1 MTRVVLA
8 AAYRTPIGVFGGAF
22 KDVPAYDLGA
32 TLIEHIIKETGLNPS
47 EIDEVI
53 IGNVL
58 QAGQGQNPARIAG
71 LPETVPAF
79 TVNKVC
85 GSGLKSIQLAYQS
98 IVTGENDIVLAGG
111 MENMSQSPML
121 VNNSRF
127 GFKMGHQS
135 MVDSMVYDGLTD
147 VFNQYHMGIT
157 AENLVEQY
165 GISREEQDTFAV
177 NSQHKAVRAQ
187 QNGEFDSEI
196 VPVSIPQRKGE
207 PILVTKDEG
216 VRENVSVEK
225 LSRLRPAFKKDGTVT
240 AGNAS
245 GINDGAAMMLVM
257 SEDKAK
263 ELNIEPLAVLDGFG
277 SHGVDPSIMGIAP
290 VGAVEKALK
299 RSKKELSD
307 IDVFE
312 LNEAFAAQLLAV
324 DRELK
329 LPPEKVNVKG
339 GAIALGH
346 PIGAS
351 GARVLVTLL
360 HQLNDEVETGLTSLV
375 AVKLSLQLYQSINNK
390 KTGYHNSINYMLA

>member
-47 EIDEVI
+47 EINEVI

-58 QAGQGQNPARIAG
+58 QAGQGQNPARIAAMKGG

-165 GISREEQDTFAV
+165 GISREEQDAFAV
-177 NSQHKAVRAQ
+177 NSQQKAVRAQ
-187 QNGEFDSEI
+187 QNGGFDSEI

-207 PILVTKDEG
+207 PIVVSKDEG
-216 VRENVSVEK
+216 VRGDASVEK

-263 ELNIEPLAVLDGFG
+263 ELDIEPLAVLDGFG

-312 LNEAFAAQLLAV
+312 LNEAFAAQSLAV
-324 DRELK
+324 DCELK

-360 HQLNDEVETGLTSLV
+360 HQLNDEVETGLTSLCIGGGQAIA
-375 AVKLSLQLYQSINNK
+375 AVVSKYK
-390 KTGYHNSINYMLA
+390 

>member
-32 TLIEHIIKETGLNPS
+32 TLIKHIIKETGLNPS

-58 QAGQGQNPARIAG
+58 QAGQGQNPARIAAMKGG

-360 HQLNDEVETGLTSLV
+360 HQLNDEVETGLTSLCIGGGQAIA
-375 AVKLSLQLYQSINNK
+375 AVVSKYK
-390 KTGYHNSINYMLA
+390 

>member
-47 EIDEVI
+47 EINEVI

-58 QAGQGQNPARIAG
+58 QAGQGQNPARIAAMKGG

-177 NSQHKAVRAQ
+177 NSQQKAVRAQ
-187 QNGEFDSEI
+187 QNGGFDSEI

-207 PILVTKDEG
+207 PIVVSKDEG

-299 RSKKELSD
+299 RSEKELSD

-312 LNEAFAAQLLAV
+312 LNEAFAAQSLAV
-324 DRELK
+324 NRELK

-360 HQLNDEVETGLTSLV
+360 HQLNDEVETGLTSLCIGGGQAIA
-375 AVKLSLQLYQSINNK
+375 AVVSKYK
-390 KTGYHNSINYMLA
+390 

>member
-58 QAGQGQNPARIAG
+58 QAGQGQNPARIAAMKGG

-177 NSQHKAVRAQ
+177 NSQQKAVRAQ

-207 PILVTKDEG
+207 PIVVTKDEG

-245 GINDGAAMMLVM
+245 GISDGAAMMLVM

-277 SHGVDPSIMGIAP
+277 THGVDPSIMGIAP

-312 LNEAFAAQLLAV
+312 LNEAFAAQSLAV

-360 HQLNDEVETGLTSLV
+360 HQLNDEVETGLTSLCIGGGQAIA
-375 AVKLSLQLYQSINNK
+375 AVVSKYK
-390 KTGYHNSINYMLA
+390 

>member
-32 TLIEHIIKETGLNPS
+32 TLIEHIIKETDLNPS
-47 EIDEVI
+47 EINEVI

-58 QAGQGQNPARIAG
+58 QAGQGQNPARIAAMKGG

-177 NSQHKAVRAQ
+177 NSQQKAVRAQ

-207 PILVTKDEG
+207 PIVVTKDEG

-245 GINDGAAMMLVM
+245 GINDGAAMILVM

-312 LNEAFAAQLLAV
+312 LNEAFAAQSLAV

-360 HQLNDEVETGLTSLV
+360 HQLNDEVETGLTSLCIGGGQAIA
-375 AVKLSLQLYQSINNK
+375 AVVSKYK
-390 KTGYHNSINYMLA
+390 

>member
-58 QAGQGQNPARIAG
+58 QAGQGQNPARIAAMKGG

-177 NSQHKAVRAQ
+177 NSQQKAVRAQ

-207 PILVTKDEG
+207 PIVVTKDEG

-263 ELNIEPLAVLDGFG
+263 ELYIEPLAVLDGFG
-277 SHGVDPSIMGIAP
+277 THGVDPSIMGIAP

-312 LNEAFAAQLLAV
+312 LNEAFAAQSLAV

-360 HQLNDEVETGLTSLV
+360 HQLNDEVETGLTSLCIGGGQAIA
-375 AVKLSLQLYQSINNK
+375 AVVSKYK
-390 KTGYHNSINYMLA
+390 

>member
-58 QAGQGQNPARIAG
+58 QAGQGQNPARIAAMKGG
-71 LPETVPAF
+71 LPEKVPAF

-277 SHGVDPSIMGIAP
+277 SHGVNPSIMGIAP

-360 HQLNDEVETGLTSLV
+360 HQLNDEVETGLTSLCIGGGQAIA
-375 AVKLSLQLYQSINNK
+375 AVVSKYK
-390 KTGYHNSINYMLA
+390 

>member
-32 TLIEHIIKETGLNPS
+32 TLIERIIKETGLNPS

-58 QAGQGQNPARIAG
+58 QAGQGQNPARIAAMKGG

-177 NSQHKAVRAQ
+177 NSQQKAVRAQ

-207 PILVTKDEG
+207 PIVVTKDEG

-312 LNEAFAAQLLAV
+312 LNEAFAAQSLAV

-360 HQLNDEVETGLTSLV
+360 HQLNDEVETGLTSLCIGGGQAIA
-375 AVKLSLQLYQSINNK
+375 AVVSKYK
-390 KTGYHNSINYMLA
+390 

>member
-47 EIDEVI
+47 EINEVI

-58 QAGQGQNPARIAG
+58 QAGQGQNPARIAAMKGG

-177 NSQHKAVRAQ
+177 NSQQKAVRAQ

-196 VPVSIPQRKGE
+196 VPVSVPQRKGE
-207 PILVTKDEG
+207 PIVVTKDEG

-299 RSKKELSD
+299 RSKKELSE

-312 LNEAFAAQLLAV
+312 LNEAFAAQSLAV

-360 HQLNDEVETGLTSLV
+360 HQLNDEVETGLTSLCIGGGQAIA
-375 AVKLSLQLYQSINNK
+375 AVVSKYK
-390 KTGYHNSINYMLA
+390 

>member
-58 QAGQGQNPARIAG
+58 QAGQGQNPARIAAMKGG

-177 NSQHKAVRAQ
+177 NSQQKAVRAQ

-207 PILVTKDEG
+207 PIVVTKDEG

-312 LNEAFAAQLLAV
+312 LNEAFAAQSLAV

-339 GAIALGH
+339 GAVALGH

-360 HQLNDEVETGLTSLV
+360 HQLNDEVETGLTSLCIGGGQAIA
-375 AVKLSLQLYQSINNK
+375 AVVSKYK
-390 KTGYHNSINYMLA
+390 

>member
-32 TLIEHIIKETGLNPS
+32 TLIERIIKETGLNPS

-58 QAGQGQNPARIAG
+58 QAGQGQNPARIAAMKGG

-360 HQLNDEVETGLTSLV
+360 HQLNDEVETGLTSLCIGGGQAIA
-375 AVKLSLQLYQSINNK
+375 AVVSKYK
-390 KTGYHNSINYMLA
+390 

>member
-58 QAGQGQNPARIAG
+58 QAGQGQNPARIAAMKGG
-71 LPETVPAF
+71 LPEKVPAF

-360 HQLNDEVETGLTSLV
+360 HQLNDEVETGLTSLCIGGGQAIA
-375 AVKLSLQLYQSINNK
+375 AVVSKYK
-390 KTGYHNSINYMLA
+390 

>member
-32 TLIEHIIKETGLNPS
+32 TLIEYIIKETGLNPS

-58 QAGQGQNPARIAG
+58 QAGQGQNPARIAAMKGG

-177 NSQHKAVRAQ
+177 NSQQKAVRAQ

-312 LNEAFAAQLLAV
+312 LNEAFAAQSLAV

-360 HQLNDEVETGLTSLV
+360 HQLNDEVETGLTSLCIGGGQAIA
-375 AVKLSLQLYQSINNK
+375 AVVSKYK
-390 KTGYHNSINYMLA
+390 

>member
-58 QAGQGQNPARIAG
+58 QAGQGQNPARIAAMKGG

-207 PILVTKDEG
+207 PIVVTKDEG

-263 ELNIEPLAVLDGFG
+263 ELNIEPLAVLDSFG
-277 SHGVDPSIMGIAP
+277 THGVDPSIMGIAP

-312 LNEAFAAQLLAV
+312 LNEAFAAQSLAV

-360 HQLNDEVETGLTSLV
+360 HQLNDEVETGLTSLCIGGGQAIA
-375 AVKLSLQLYQSINNK
+375 AVVSKYK
-390 KTGYHNSINYMLA
+390 

>member
-58 QAGQGQNPARIAG
+58 QAGQGQNPARIAAMKGG

-177 NSQHKAVRAQ
+177 NSQQKAVRAQ

-207 PILVTKDEG
+207 PIVVTKDEG
-216 VRENVSVEK
+216 LRENVSVEK

-312 LNEAFAAQLLAV
+312 LNEAFAAQSLAV

-360 HQLNDEVETGLTSLV
+360 HQLNDEVETGLTSLCIGGGQAIA
-375 AVKLSLQLYQSINNK
+375 AVVSKYK
-390 KTGYHNSINYMLA
+390 

>member
-22 KDVPAYDLGA
+22 KDVPAYVLGA

-58 QAGQGQNPARIAG
+58 QAGQGQNPARIAAMKGG

-177 NSQHKAVRAQ
+177 NSQQKAVRAQ

-207 PILVTKDEG
+207 PIVVTKDEG

-277 SHGVDPSIMGIAP
+277 THGVDPSIMGIAP

-312 LNEAFAAQLLAV
+312 LNEAFAAQSLAV

-360 HQLNDEVETGLTSLV
+360 HQLNDEVETGLTSLCIGGGQAIA
-375 AVKLSLQLYQSINNK
+375 AVVSKYK
-390 KTGYHNSINYMLA
+390 

>member
-58 QAGQGQNPARIAG
+58 QAGQGQNPARIAAMKGG

-177 NSQHKAVRAQ
+177 NSQQKAVRAQ

-207 PILVTKDEG
+207 PIVVTKDEG

-225 LSRLRPAFKKDGTVT
+225 LSRLRPAFKKNGTVT

-312 LNEAFAAQLLAV
+312 LNEAFAAQSLAV

-360 HQLNDEVETGLTSLV
+360 HQLNDEVETGLTSLCIGGGQAIA
-375 AVKLSLQLYQSINNK
+375 AVVSKYK
-390 KTGYHNSINYMLA
+390 

>member
-58 QAGQGQNPARIAG
+58 QAGQGQNPARIAAMKGG

-177 NSQHKAVRAQ
+177 NSQQKAVRAQ

-207 PILVTKDEG
+207 PIVVTKDEG

-312 LNEAFAAQLLAV
+312 LNEAFAAQSLAV

-329 LPPEKVNVKG
+329 SPPEKVNVKG

-360 HQLNDEVETGLTSLV
+360 HQLNDEVETGLTSLCIGGGQAIA
-375 AVKLSLQLYQSINNK
+375 AVVSKYK
-390 KTGYHNSINYMLA
+390 

>member
-58 QAGQGQNPARIAG
+58 QAGQGQNPARIAAMKGG

-177 NSQHKAVRAQ
+177 NSQQKAVRAQ

-207 PILVTKDEG
+207 PIVVTKDEG

-277 SHGVDPSIMGIAP
+277 THGVDPSIMGIAP

-312 LNEAFAAQLLAV
+312 LNEAFAAQSLAV

-339 GAIALGH
+339 GAIALGQ

-360 HQLNDEVETGLTSLV
+360 HQLNDEVETGLTSLCIGGGQAIA
-375 AVKLSLQLYQSINNK
+375 AVVSKYK
-390 KTGYHNSINYMLA
+390 

>member
-58 QAGQGQNPARIAG
+58 QAGQGQNPARIAAMKGG

-111 MENMSQSPML
+111 MENMSQSTML

-360 HQLNDEVETGLTSLV
+360 HQLNDEVETGLTSLCIGGGQAIA
-375 AVKLSLQLYQSINNK
+375 AVVSKYK
-390 KTGYHNSINYMLA
+390 

>member
-58 QAGQGQNPARIAG
+58 QAGQGQNPARIAAMKGG

-165 GISREEQDTFAV
+165 CISREEQDTFAV
-177 NSQHKAVRAQ
+177 NSQQKAVRAQ

-207 PILVTKDEG
+207 PIVVTKDEG

-312 LNEAFAAQLLAV
+312 LNEAFAAQSLAV

-360 HQLNDEVETGLTSLV
+360 HQLNDEVETGLTSLCIGGGQAIA
-375 AVKLSLQLYQSINNK
+375 AVVSKYK
-390 KTGYHNSINYMLA
+390 

>member
-58 QAGQGQNPARIAG
+58 QAGQGQNPARIAAMKGG
-71 LPETVPAF
+71 LLETVPAF

-312 LNEAFAAQLLAV
+312 LNEAFAAQSLAV

-360 HQLNDEVETGLTSLV
+360 HQLNDEVETGLTSLCIGGGQAIA
-375 AVKLSLQLYQSINNK
+375 AVVSKYK
-390 KTGYHNSINYMLA
+390 

>member
-58 QAGQGQNPARIAG
+58 QAGQGQNPARIAAMKGG

-196 VPVSIPQRKGE
+196 IPVSIPQRKGE

-360 HQLNDEVETGLTSLV
+360 HQLNDEVETGLTSLCIGGGQAIA
-375 AVKLSLQLYQSINNK
+375 AVVSKYK
-390 KTGYHNSINYMLA
+390 

>member
-58 QAGQGQNPARIAG
+58 QAGQGQNPARIAAMKGG

-207 PILVTKDEG
+207 LILVTKDEG

-360 HQLNDEVETGLTSLV
+360 HQLNDEVETGLTSLCIGGGQAIA
-375 AVKLSLQLYQSINNK
+375 AVVSKYK
-390 KTGYHNSINYMLA
+390 

>member
-58 QAGQGQNPARIAG
+58 QAGQGQNPARIAAMKGG

-111 MENMSQSPML
+111 TENMSQSPML

-177 NSQHKAVRAQ
+177 NSQQKAVRAQ

-207 PILVTKDEG
+207 PIVVTKDEG

-312 LNEAFAAQLLAV
+312 LNEAFAAQSLAV

-360 HQLNDEVETGLTSLV
+360 HQLNDEVETGLTSLCIGGGQAIA
-375 AVKLSLQLYQSINNK
+375 AVVSKYK
-390 KTGYHNSINYMLA
+390 

>member
-58 QAGQGQNPARIAG
+58 QAGQGQNPARIAAMKGG

-177 NSQHKAVRAQ
+177 NSQQKAVRAQ

-207 PILVTKDEG
+207 PILFTKDEG

-312 LNEAFAAQLLAV
+312 LNEAFAAQSLAV

-360 HQLNDEVETGLTSLV
+360 HQLNDEVETGLTSLCIGGGQAIA
-375 AVKLSLQLYQSINNK
+375 AVVSKYK
-390 KTGYHNSINYMLA
+390 

>member
-58 QAGQGQNPARIAG
+58 QAGQGQNPARIAAMKGG

-121 VNNSRF
+121 LNNSRF

-177 NSQHKAVRAQ
+177 NSQQKAVRAQ

-207 PILVTKDEG
+207 PIVVTKDEG

-312 LNEAFAAQLLAV
+312 LNEAFAAQSLAV

-360 HQLNDEVETGLTSLV
+360 HQLNDEVETGLTSLCIGGGQAIA
-375 AVKLSLQLYQSINNK
+375 AVVSKYK
-390 KTGYHNSINYMLA
+390 

>member
-47 EIDEVI
+47 EVDEVI

-58 QAGQGQNPARIAG
+58 QAGQGQNPARIAAMKGG

-177 NSQHKAVRAQ
+177 NSQQKAVRAQ

-207 PILVTKDEG
+207 PIVVTKDEG

-312 LNEAFAAQLLAV
+312 LNEAFAAQSLAV

-360 HQLNDEVETGLTSLV
+360 HQLNDEVETGLTSLCIGGGQAIA
-375 AVKLSLQLYQSINNK
+375 AVVSKYK
-390 KTGYHNSINYMLA
+390 

>member
-58 QAGQGQNPARIAG
+58 QAGQGQNPARIAAMKGG

-147 VFNQYHMGIT
+147 VFNQYNMGIT

-177 NSQHKAVRAQ
+177 NSQQKAVRAQ

-312 LNEAFAAQLLAV
+312 LNEAFAAQSLAV

-360 HQLNDEVETGLTSLV
+360 HQLNDEVETGLTSLCIGGGQAIA
-375 AVKLSLQLYQSINNK
+375 AVVSKYK
-390 KTGYHNSINYMLA
+390 

>member
-58 QAGQGQNPARIAG
+58 QAGQGQNPARIAAMKGG

-177 NSQHKAVRAQ
+177 NSQQKAVRAQ

-207 PILVTKDEG
+207 PIVVTKDEG

-312 LNEAFAAQLLAV
+312 LNEAFAAQSLAV

-360 HQLNDEVETGLTSLV
+360 HQLNDEVETGLTSLCIGGEIGRAHV
-375 AVKLSLQLYQSINNK
+375 
-390 KTGYHNSINYMLA
+390 

>member
-47 EIDEVI
+47 EINEVI

-58 QAGQGQNPARIAG
+58 QAGQGQNPARIAAMKGG

-165 GISREEQDTFAV
+165 GISREEQDAFAV
-177 NSQHKAVRAQ
+177 NSQQKAVRAQ
-187 QNGEFDSEI
+187 QNGGFDSEI

-207 PILVTKDEG
+207 PIVVSKDEG
-216 VRENVSVEK
+216 VRGDASVEK

-263 ELNIEPLAVLDGFG
+263 ELDIEPLAVLDGFG

-299 RSKKELSD
+299 RSEKELSD

-312 LNEAFAAQLLAV
+312 LNEAFAAQSLAV

-360 HQLNDEVETGLTSLV
+360 HQLNDEVETGLTSLCIGGGQAIA
-375 AVKLSLQLYQSINNK
+375 AVVSKYK
-390 KTGYHNSINYMLA
+390 

>member
-47 EIDEVI
+47 EINEVI

-58 QAGQGQNPARIAG
+58 QAGQGQNPARIAAMKGG

-177 NSQHKAVRAQ
+177 NSQQKAVRAQ

-207 PILVTKDEG
+207 PIVVTKDEG

-277 SHGVDPSIMGIAP
+277 SHGVAPAIMGIAP

-312 LNEAFAAQLLAV
+312 LNEAFAAQSLAV

-329 LPPEKVNVKG
+329 LPSEKVNVKG

-360 HQLNDEVETGLTSLV
+360 HQLNDEVETGLTSLCIGGGQAIA
-375 AVKLSLQLYQSINNK
+375 AVVSKYK
-390 KTGYHNSINYMLA
+390 

>member
-58 QAGQGQNPARIAG
+58 QAGQGQNPARIAAMKGG

-207 PILVTKDEG
+207 PIVVTKDEG

-277 SHGVDPSIMGIAP
+277 THGVDPSIMGIAP

-312 LNEAFAAQLLAV
+312 LNEAFAAQSLAV

-360 HQLNDEVETGLTSLV
+360 HQLNDEVKTGLTSLCIGGGQAIA
-375 AVKLSLQLYQSINNK
+375 AVVSKYK
-390 KTGYHNSINYMLA
+390 

>member
-1 MTRVVLA
+1 MTKVVLA

-58 QAGQGQNPARIAG
+58 QAGQGQNPARIAAMKGG

-177 NSQHKAVRAQ
+177 NSQQKAVRAQ

-207 PILVTKDEG
+207 PIVVTKDEG

-312 LNEAFAAQLLAV
+312 LNEAFAAQSLAV

-360 HQLNDEVETGLTSLV
+360 HQLNDEVETGLTSLCIGGGQAIA
-375 AVKLSLQLYQSINNK
+375 AVVSKYK
-390 KTGYHNSINYMLA
+390 

>member
-22 KDVPAYDLGA
+22 KDVPSYDLGA

-58 QAGQGQNPARIAG
+58 QAGQGQNPARIAAMKGG

-177 NSQHKAVRAQ
+177 NSQQKAVRAQ

-207 PILVTKDEG
+207 PIVVTKDEG

-312 LNEAFAAQLLAV
+312 LNEAFAAQSLAV

-360 HQLNDEVETGLTSLV
+360 HQLNDEVETGLTSLCIGGGQAIA
-375 AVKLSLQLYQSINNK
+375 AVVSKYK
-390 KTGYHNSINYMLA
+390 

>member
-47 EIDEVI
+47 EINEVI

-58 QAGQGQNPARIAG
+58 QAGQGQNPARIAAMKGG

-147 VFNQYHMGIT
+147 IFNQYHMGIT

-177 NSQHKAVRAQ
+177 NSQQKAVRAQ
-187 QNGEFDSEI
+187 QNGGFDSEI

-207 PILVTKDEG
+207 PIVVSKDEG

-299 RSKKELSD
+299 RSEKELSD

-312 LNEAFAAQLLAV
+312 LNEAFAAQSLAV

-360 HQLNDEVETGLTSLV
+360 HQLNDEVETGLTSLCIGGGQAIA
-375 AVKLSLQLYQSINNK
+375 AVVSKYK
-390 KTGYHNSINYMLA
+390 

>member
-58 QAGQGQNPARIAG
+58 QAGQGQNPARIAAMKGG

-225 LSRLRPAFKKDGTVT
+225 ISRLRPAFKKDGTVT

-360 HQLNDEVETGLTSLV
+360 HQLNDEVETGLTSLCIGGGQAIA
-375 AVKLSLQLYQSINNK
+375 AVVSKYK
-390 KTGYHNSINYMLA
+390 